1 MASPEWLTSVAPRLD
16 ALDLERTRLGR
27 RGPKIRFSSRE
38 LESVF
43 LFGWF
48 LGQPEAKDARQ
59 ALIDSPLARRVLA
72 LDQRCDPREARPAA
86 ELPSEPSLSR
96 HRQRLGDDWRLH
108 VYGDLA
114 RRTSARV
121 AA

>member
-1 MASPEWLTSVAPRLD
+1 MASPEWQSAVAPHLD
-16 ALDLERTRLGR
+16 GLDLERTRLGR

-59 ALIDSPLARRVLA
+59 ALIDSPPARSVLG
-72 LDQRCDPREARPAA
+72 LDQRRDPRDARPAA

-96 HRQRLGDDWRLH
+96 HRQRLGDDWRRR
-108 VYGDLA
+108 VYSNLA